1 MWKRRLMTVL
11 IALISF
17 CLGPLLIVTRNSAVE
32 IIPLSNFLL
41 QVFLPQSSE
50 LFFITELMFQERKGL
65 FSHESGTVLLTMD
78 FLCYTLNSAT
88 LFSLC
93 KCDFKEFLPEEN
105 FGRFLVFTRLSV
117 PLILQNSFESK
128 PLSMFY
134 CLMRKQLR

>member
-65 FSHESGTVLLTMD
+65 FSHGSGTVLLTMD

-88 LFSLC
+88 LSSLC

-105 FGRFLVFTRLSV
+105 FGCFLVFARLSV

-134 CLMRKQLR
+134 CLMRKQLS